1 MNLEQVVTEKFR
13 DLRPNQQQDVLA
25 FIEILQ
31 NQVISTPTEV
41 ELREAD
47 EIIAR
52 GIVRAQQASHQ
63 SPETIWQRFDM
74 IRQRMAESINTP
86 RQE

>member
-1 MNLEQVVTEKFR
+1 MNLEQVVAEKFR
-13 DLRPNQQQDVLA
+13 GLKPNQQQDVLA

-31 NQVISTPTEV
+31 NQVVSPPTEA

-52 GIVRAQQASHQ
+52 GIARAQQASYQ

-74 IRQRMAESINTP
+74 IRQRMAESINKHQ
-86 RQE
+86 QE